1 MSNDYATTVRVSK
14 ETADILREMSFDF
27 RVRSIDQVVE
37 KLIEE
42 YQKSHSVES
51 PA

>member
-1 MSNDYATTVRVSK
+1 MKIGSNVDVMYSNS
-14 ETADILREMSFDF
+14 LLGGMSFDF

-42 YQKSHSVES
+42 YQKSHSVEA

>member
-37 KLIEE
+37 KPSEKR
-42 YQKSHSVES
+42 YSV
-51 PA
+51 